1 MRRRNSRLSKGL
13 ISVIILCFVSLVLF
27 TVYVREGDAGPLHT
41 VQLGSAEILR
51 PVRSMTAAVA
61 QPFKNMGQTV
71 SGAFEK
77 ETSKRKL
84 QQEQVRNQELGAQ
97 AARLQRENAKMRQM
111 LDGKRVSFKYAP
123 LARVVAPVGGQFT
136 KRVVINVGTKD
147 GVKPEQPVIVGDNTL
162 VGRTTDRV
170 TAHTAEVLLVTDQNF
185 AAGVNILPP
194 ADFDPSSG
202 KTTGNTAAVSSPG
215 GGTTGGATM
224 GGTTSGTTTSGT
236 TTSSGATS
244 GGVAAAS
251 GLLQTT
257 ADGYLGVD
265 YVDVSAKVE
274 RGYFVV
280 TSGRAG
286 SWQLL
291 FPPGLFVG
299 KVESVSSQDISQYKT
314 IVVKSAVNPDNLDYV
329 RVITGW

>member
-1 MRRRNSRLSKGL
+1 MM
-13 ISVIILCFVSLVLF
+13 ILGFVSLVLF
-27 TVYVREGDAGPLHT
+27 TVYVREGEAGPLHT
-41 VQLGSAEILR
+41 VQLGAAEILR
-51 PVRSMTAAVA
+51 PVRSLTAAVA
-61 QPFKNMGQTV
+61 QPFKNASQTV
-71 SGAFEK
+71 GGAFQK
-77 ETSKRKL
+77 EVNKKELR
-84 QQEQVRNQELGAQ
+84 QERLKNQELGAQ
-97 AARLQRENAKMRQM
+97 AARLQRENTKMKRL
-111 LDGKRVSFKYAP
+111 LDGSRVSFKYAA

-136 KRVVINVGTKD
+136 KKVVINVGTGD

-185 AAGVNILPP
+185 AAGVNVLPP
-194 ADFDPSSG
+194 ANFDPTSG
-202 KTTGNTAAVSSPG
+202 KTTGNPTAGTISPG
-215 GGTTGGATM
+215 GGTTGGSTM
-224 GGTTSGTTTSGT
+224 GGGTTGGTTSGATTPEGTTSGEGT
-236 TTSSGATS
+236 
-244 GGVAAAS
+244 AAS

-257 ADGYLGVD
+257 NDGYLGVD

-291 FPPGLFVG
+291 FPPGLLVG
-299 KVESVSSQDISQYKT
+299 KVESVSAQDINQYKS
-314 IVVKSAVNPDNLDYV
+314 IVVKPAVNPDDLGYV

>member
-1 MRRRNSRLSKGL
+1 MRRRNRLSKGL
-13 ISVIILCFVSLVLF
+13 IAVVILGFASLVLF

-41 VQLGSAEILR
+41 VQLGAAEILR
-51 PVRSMTAAVA
+51 PVRSLTAAVA
-61 QPFKNMGQTV
+61 QPFKNLGGTV
-71 SGAFEK
+71 GGAFQK
-77 ETSKRKL
+77 EVNKRKL
-84 QQEQVRNQELGAQ
+84 QQEEVKNQELGAQ
-97 AARLQRENAKMRQM
+97 AARLQRENTRMRQ
-111 LDGKRVSFKYAP
+111 LLNGQRVSFKYAP

-136 KRVVINVGTKD
+136 KRVVINVGTKE

-162 VGRTTDRV
+162 VGRTTERV

-194 ADFDPSSG
+194 ANFDPTSG
-202 KTTGNTAAVSSPG
+202 KTTGGTTAGLASPG

-224 GGTTSGTTTSGT
+224 GGTTGGTTGSTTADTTSG
-236 TTSSGATS
+236 
-244 GGVAAAS
+244 GGTAAS

-257 ADGYLGVD
+257 NDGYLGVD
-265 YVDVSAKVE
+265 YVDVSANVK

-286 SWQLL
+286 DWQLL
-291 FPPGLFVG
+291 FPPGLLVG
-299 KVESVSSQDISQYKT
+299 KVESVSAQDINQYKS
-314 IVVKSAVNPDNLDYV
+314 IVVKSAVNPDDLSYV